1 MKNSNTMAE
10 PDLDT
15 DLLKYQCLHV
25 ISIIP
30 LLAAMAFIVVN
41 TCR

>member
-25 ISIIP
+25 MSIIS
-30 LLAAMAFIVVN
+30 AMAFIVVN

>member
-25 ISIIP
+25 YNI
-30 LLAAMAFIVVN
+30 AAMAFIVVN